1 MRLILASTSPRRQ
14 DLLALLNTPFETV
27 APTYVERLSPHVC
40 PVDQAC
46 LFAEGKARSCED
58 LFADGLIIGCDTLIE
73 LESQVLGKPSDSRD
87 AVRMLQRL
95 SGRQHLIHTGVVVL
109 STSTSRLETAV
120 ETVHVWFKSLSS
132 GEVEAYVGTG
142 ESFGKA
148 GAYGI
153 QGRGADLIERI
164 EGDYTAAVGLPLKT
178 LVRLLEGFG
187 IIIPVDLNDVYEQK
201 SYPNWRRFTS
211 ASRAEG
217 RLQ

>member
-1 MRLILASTSPRRQ
+1 MRLILASTSPRRH
-14 DLLALLNTPFETV
+14 DLLALLNIPFETV

-40 PVDQAC
+40 PVDLAC

-58 LFADGLIIGCDTLIE
+58 LFGDSLIIGCDTLIE

-95 SGRQHLIHTGVVVL
+95 SGRPHLIHTGVAVV
-109 STSTSRLETAV
+109 STSTGRLETAV
-120 ETVHVWFKSLSS
+120 ETVQVWFKSLSS
-132 GEVEAYVGTG
+132 REVEAYVATG
-142 ESFGKA
+142 ESLGKA

-164 EGDYTAAVGLPLKT
+164 EGDYTSAVGLPLKT
-178 LVRLLEGFG
+178 LARLLEGFG
-187 IIIPVDLNDVYEQK
+187 MIIPIDLNDVYEQK